1 MVPVGLFFCYEGG
14 GSLCGVWGGGEAICS
29 QKECNR
35 TSNNAMHSG
44 ESKKRTAIILITKNN
59 FAII

>member
-1 MVPVGLFFCYEGG
+1 MKVAEVYVGDGE
-14 GSLCGVWGGGEAICS
+14 VGEAICS

-59 FAII
+59 FAIM